1 MRRHLYIAFMMT
13 LLLMVGGKMNV
24 SWAQTVNITFQ
35 VINKSGGVAVTTTT
49 QTLTTGATLALPQ
62 MYRSPLLNDNEY
74 KIYTAWDEEHN
85 TFNDINKVTTVP
97 GTSGTIYV
105 TYDWFTGDELDAR
118 LADKGFKPNHSSYN
132 IKQGDYFL
140 YQWAWQNNPNAYYQ
154 KIGSGDLK
162 GKTITDNI
170 LLWEYDF
177 TDPYEILI
185 KSVSRNEYLS
195 VGDTYGDV
203 RLYSLETAKTKLF
216 WSFILVKDAVHDHYL
231 LMVGNDNF
239 DKNRSA
245 KADQYGGYLVRDATT
260 KARYVKKED
269 MTINDV
275 DVETASTVIPTFNLT
290 TNIGSKPLS
299 VTLGEQSIKS
309 TIEIPNALNRKYC
322 NYTFKCRYG
331 EDGHDYGENEN
342 NWVAITKYPALNL
355 VDGNSQTI
363 TIKVEYTVTSPSGL
377 FTSDEASPSWHSL
390 WVNNTPVRRSEGN
403 LITTGGIYGENDQKF
418 ALVGDPYEVKLIN
431 KGKGTSNYLG
441 VPNGSA
447 VGTNASFYTDAT
459 ANKVVWEVI
468 TGSSYTDDEFAL
480 REYGT
485 FSSPRYLGSNTPV
498 AYQNTPTRMRIVDAT
513 LREVTYHIIRA
524 DGSEAIKSTVKQN
537 EGVTFGYYN
546 LPANI
551 SSPYLQDETL
561 TFYSTTTYSAE
572 NVIRTLPSLGG
583 GVDEGYNVYVK
594 YTTEH
599 VAEKPIRLNG
609 KRVFNMAFNSGV
621 NYASTTDGNTLNN
634 VSSPPS
640 GDLNSLPF
648 YWLLK
653 GEDPYAVQIQSMQA
667 DTKYINFTTPS
678 TISLGTTGADT
689 KFILKSLTVG
699 ADEKFTIQLMAAT
712 GSDASTAYYSL
723 SYNNGFVLSKNT
735 LGTSENI
742 SLSSSLP
749 MVTYHVIDKQH
760 KIVIEKTTTNDELE
774 VPEEIRSPLVTKW
787 RFWTRDAFVADDISA
802 SQTYNYN
809 GTPTPLNNLAEATS
823 NDKTDIYATYDEVGA
838 ISTAVQLQT
847 VDPTVKQS
855 TESDGNTTV
864 ARNYNSGYDKMY
876 LLQFTG
882 GESFYQ
888 ENASDWFETEK
899 TKAVYPYTCGDAGMY
914 VYGEKDWSEQ
924 LSKGASTRTRW
935 TWYLVS
941 YHETAAFRNDP
952 YHVKITSWQSSHSR
966 KVGTTTTS
974 YYSYFRTYYD
984 AGAEKVIT
992 TNVTDDPLVTT
1003 YNAET
1008 NPHGN
1013 AAAVPTEY
1021 MVLGIAGN
1029 YKLLTV
1035 NVIAEGAVNEID
1047 GSKRQVVHSFEQ
1059 YWKTWET
1066 MMKKGEY
1073 SGFDAN
1079 TEIPDDENGYNRDK
1093 IYSYDTWAY
1102 ARPTSGEKAGGAK
1115 EYKYGTHYFQT
1126 IEMGENFHLVDVSF
1140 SPVLILLDN
1149 HGWEV
1154 MRRPIPMTSDTSEQE
1169 EAKRTSIKAFDSPM
1183 VKTYHWF
1190 TQASKLPGYHKYT
1203 PSNPGVTIYAKNA
1216 SNKWNA
1222 SGEKYI
1228 HTSTSLADLP
1238 YDHLLPSQG
1247 YGDDE
1252 TSSSA
1257 KDANKQDLFV
1267 TYEVKEE
1274 YAKTYTSGT
1283 SEDDVDAAEYLLYQG
1298 GTGYAK
1304 ATGATTLGHEDNSS
1318 NLATKVLDGNS
1329 NAGISNDVLWY
1340 VKPNFNI
1347 DKEMGYKYKGTDG
1360 AKEEAKTKD
1369 ELEAEYVANTPSN
1382 CDYVFDEINGQN
1394 GFDPYNLQLQNKQY
1408 GTYLTTNAV
1417 SAALDINNDMT
1428 STYDGDP
1435 GAITLATM
1443 NDDEDG
1449 VFTAVG
1455 HDAVTLKATNATF
1468 MAVQDANGN
1477 MRLMPRFDYHRV
1489 MTGITVVNSQAAAAS
1504 ANDRV
1509 NTQTADLI
1517 RPIIYKYHII
1527 DNDGR
1532 EALGCFGRLGEH
1544 EPDIPAHFKSPFAK
1558 DFKYYSSDQL
1568 SEEDAITSTF
1578 GEAGVLSTEQEN
1590 DIYVRYSY
1598 DPTADTQGILKGKW
1612 FTMQLNEKDAKY
1624 DGGIKNVSKN
1634 ASSNAWHWKMLKHPW
1649 SEPDPYAVQLFNR
1662 TQEDLPLSII
1672 NDNSTYDNHNV
1683 TAQTEGTE
1691 NAYQRFAILSHEDGE
1706 YALAL
1711 AGTNLYEHFYF
1722 LNGNAFSSSTAA
1734 VTKEEDGFKN
1744 TTGTYNNK
1752 VSQVILTDEVS
1763 HNYTYHVITNDGVL
1777 AISASTGAIA
1787 ANDNTYAPSLPESA
1801 QSALLNTDDYLYYE
1815 KATGS
1820 GPYEVA
1826 SETQMTS
1833 LMGIYSDVVYVRYNA
1848 YNASTTPY
1856 KVPNKKDVDGSGN
1869 VKKHAESNDIPL
1881 SLNAS
1886 ENRLYNIIWE
1896 KDNMMKATDSSIG
1909 CDASQPLGSGTNNE
1923 YVWQFDGSDPY
1934 AIKIKHHSGKYVDV
1948 ASSAL
1953 NAVPVSFMLLKKT
1966 GYDYGILQN
1975 TGTNNRLTSYGNATT
1990 TGDPTKF
1997 IIFALGTS
2005 GVVYHLVIGQSM
2017 SNIPIPHRENGVEG
2031 DNKSWQETDVESIP
2045 GTTQRN
2051 LNTYPIADVNA
2062 GNISLGGA
2070 LEEPAAFS
2078 RPNCR
2083 YYFYVEGVY
2092 DSYTDASNNTLAEIS
2107 PKYKGL
2113 KITHMGTNPILLDK
2127 IIKINVVYSFDTGL
2141 DTNAGEGF
2149 VTDVTDKYWYTFE
2162 TADDNPYLAHYTYTD
2177 AKLKAETGRVT
2188 HCTNDYLWKPLG
2200 DPYGFRMY
2208 NRYVHKNGGNTTF
2221 VMSTTSNPADNA
2233 DVIMAGDNANDKSI
2247 YDLLPG
2253 SRTGCFK
2260 VHPLIA
2266 GANVYLDNNDG
2277 AITLQENSTTDWTF
2291 GLEIPQVKP
2300 YFDRVGYVGGL
2311 TQEAYTAA
2319 GEELVTAIKNGTAT
2333 PNQLIA
2339 AQVIIYDDTK
2349 IQQYASGYYR
2359 LHSMPGVTNISP
2371 VRYASGYLHKLEL
2384 DVDKDGNESDA
2395 IPLHFYSKKGVNT
2408 KFGSLSTGFTST
2420 HATRGDVPIPATE
2433 YDPSSIFHFD
2443 HASTPRIKTQGLE
2456 VIENKMTATADGGTQ
2471 FTVEDIGGAVV
2482 TIRNGNRDNGN
2493 YLNYSQTGN
2502 IYDLKYALGELTDHT
2517 KWCMEPANSQG
2528 LRVGTNNG
2536 DDGYYYATFYAP
2548 FDVTIQDD
2556 NTNAFVCTTWN
2567 TNRLTPTDK
2576 GKNIPKESPVMI
2588 RTSNS
2593 TGYVTMKIPSEALT
2607 AYGGTN
2613 IFSGQYLEQ
2622 LLTSGTVY
2630 TFGKVRTGLSH
2641 NSSTGEVT
2649 GTETIGSDVGI
2660 YLNANFNKESESFL
2674 AAWTRNNRYVL
2685 HNKIYYCSGSSGASA
2700 PQMDNAPDFVPVI
2713 FDGEEPGEEEL
2724 QPDGGVQVVGD
2735 GCIYDLL
2742 GRKVATKDQVEDG
2755 TWRERLAPGIYILNG
2770 KKFKK

>member
-1 MRRHLYIAFMMT
+1 
-13 LLLMVGGKMNV
+13 MNV
-24 SWAQTVNITFQ
+24 SWAQGGTVNITFQ

-49 QTLTTGATLALPQ
+49 QTLTTGTALALPL
-62 MYRSPLLNDNEY
+62 MYRTPLLNDEEY
-74 KIYTAWDEEHN
+74 KFYTVWDEEHN
-85 TFNDINKVTTVP
+85 TFNEANRVTQVP

-105 TYDWFTGDELDAR
+105 TYDWNTEESALNAR
-118 LADKGFKPNHSSYN
+118 LADKGFKANYSSYN
-132 IKQGDYFL
+132 IKNSNYYL
-140 YQWAWQNNPNAYYQ
+140 YQSAWKNEPNAYYER
-154 KIGSGDLK
+154 IGNGSLK
-162 GKTITDNI
+162 NKTITDNI

-177 TDPYEILI
+177 TDPYAVLV
-185 KSVSRNEYLS
+185 KSVSLNKYMS
-195 VGDTYGDV
+195 IGGTYGDI
-203 RLYSLETAKTKLF
+203 RLYDLETAKNTIL
-216 WSFILVKDAVHDHYL
+216 WSFILVWDEENKSYL

-239 DKNRSA
+239 DKNRA
-245 KADQYGGYLVRDATT
+245 GDKNQYGGYLTRDATT
-260 KARYVKKED
+260 KARYIKKD
-269 MTINDV
+269 NPAINDV
-275 DVETASTVIPTFNLT
+275 SVETASTVIPTFNLT

-309 TIEIPNALNRKYC
+309 TIEIPNALNRKFC

-342 NWVAITKYPALNL
+342 NWVTITKYPALNL
-355 VDGNSQTI
+355 VDGNPQAI
-363 TIKVEYTVTSPSGL
+363 TIKVEYNVTAPSGF
-377 FTSDEASPSWHSL
+377 FTTNEASPSWHSL

-403 LITTGGIYGENDQKF
+403 LVTTGGIYGENDQKF

-431 KGKGTSNYLG
+431 QGKGTSNYLG
-441 VPNGSA
+441 VPNGSS
-447 VGTNASFYTDAT
+447 GDTNVLFYTDPA

-468 TGSSYTDDEFAL
+468 AGSSYTDDEFAL

-485 FSSPRYLGSNTPV
+485 YANPMYLGSNTPME
-498 AYQNTPTRMRIVDAT
+498 YQNTPTRMRIVDAT
-513 LREVTYHIIRA
+513 LRNVTYHIIRA
-524 DGSEAIKSTVKQN
+524 DGTEAIKSTVIQN
-537 EGVTFGYYN
+537 EGVSFGYYN

-561 TFYSTTTYSAE
+561 TFYSSTTYSAE
-572 NVIRTLPSLGG
+572 NIIRTLPSLGG
-583 GVDEGYNVYVK
+583 VTPDPGYDVYVK
-594 YTTEH
+594 YTTDR

-609 KRVFNMAFNSGV
+609 KRVFNMAFNLGA
-621 NYASTTDGNTLNN
+621 NYASTTDGSALNN
-634 VSSPPS
+634 VSSPS
-640 GDLNSLPF
+640 SEELNSLPF

-653 GEDPYAVQIQSMQA
+653 GEDPYAVQIQSMKV
-667 DTKYINFTTPS
+667 DTKYVNFTTPS
-678 TISLGTTGADT
+678 TVSLGTNETNI
-689 KFILKSLTVG
+689 KFILKSLTAG

-712 GSDASTAYYSL
+712 GSGTDAKDNYYCL
-723 SYNNGFVLSKNT
+723 SYSGGFMLSNNT
-735 LGTSENI
+735 LGTPENI

-749 MVTYHVIDKQH
+749 SVTYHVIDKQH

-802 SQTYNYN
+802 SQTYNYD

-823 NDKTDIYATYDEVGA
+823 NDKTDIYATYDEADA

-855 TESDGNTTV
+855 TESGGNTTV

-888 ENASDWFETEK
+888 ENASDWFETVK

-941 YHETAAFRNDP
+941 YHETAAYRNDP

-966 KVGTTTTS
+966 KEGTTTTS
-974 YYSYFRTYYD
+974 YYSFFRTYYD

-1003 YNAET
+1003 YDAET

-1021 MVLGIAGN
+1021 MVLGTAGN
-1029 YKLLTV
+1029 YKLVTTYPV
-1035 NVIAEGAVNEID
+1035 PVDKNGD
-1047 GSKRQVVHSFEQ
+1047 GLYNGDGESNNRQTVHSFEQ

-1066 MMKKGEY
+1066 MMRKGEY

-1079 TEIPDDENGYNRDK
+1079 TDIPNDKDGYNREK

-1102 ARPTSGEKAGGAK
+1102 ARPTSGDNAGGAK

-1222 SGEKYI
+1222 SGEKYT

-1247 YGDDE
+1247 YGDDG

-1283 SEDDVDAAEYLLYQG
+1283 SEDDVEAAEYLLYQG

-1304 ATGATTLGHEDNSS
+1304 ATNATTLGSETNNSDLAIKVVTGS
-1318 NLATKVLDGNS
+1318 NNT
-1329 NAGISNDVLWY
+1329 GISNDVLWY

-1347 DKEMGYKYKGTDG
+1347 DKEMGYKYIGTDG

-1369 ELEAEYVANTPSN
+1369 ELETEYLTNTPSN

-1394 GFDPYNLQLQNKQY
+1394 GFDPYNLQIQNKQY

-1443 NDDEDG
+1443 NDDEEG

-1455 HDAVTLKATNATF
+1455 HDAVMLKSTNATF

-1532 EALGCFGRLGEH
+1532 ESLGYYGRLGEH
-1544 EPDIPAHFKSPFAK
+1544 EPDVPSHFKSPFAK
-1558 DFKYYSSDQL
+1558 NFKYYSSDLL
-1568 SEEDAITSTF
+1568 SEEDEITSTF
-1578 GEAGVLSTEQEN
+1578 GEAGLLSTEHVN

-1598 DPTADTQGILKGKW
+1598 DADADANGILKGKW
-1612 FTMQLNEKDAKY
+1612 FTMQLNAKDAKY
-1624 DGGIKNVSKN
+1624 DGGIKNVGKDAAN
-1634 ASSNAWHWKMLKHPW
+1634 NAWHWKMLKHPW
-1649 SEPDPYAVQLFNR
+1649 SEPDPYAVQLFSR
-1662 TQEDLPLSII
+1662 IQEDKPLSIVTSNQAY
-1672 NDNSTYDNHNV
+1672 NDKTI
-1683 TAQTEGTE
+1683 TAQAEGTE
-1691 NAYQRFAILSHEDGE
+1691 NAYQRFALLSHEDGD

-1734 VTKEEDGFKN
+1734 VTKEEAGFKN

-1752 VSQVILTDEVS
+1752 VSQIILTDEVS

-1787 ANDNTYAPSLPESA
+1787 ANDNTHAPSLPESA
-1801 QSALLNTDDYLYYE
+1801 QSLLLNADDYLYYE
-1815 KATGS
+1815 KVSATTPS
-1820 GPYEVA
+1820 YVIDTDTKM
-1826 SETQMTS
+1826 ET
-1833 LMGIYSDVVYVRYNA
+1833 LMGIYSDEIYVHYKPYDA
-1848 YNASTTPY
+1848 DKTEY

-1896 KDNMMKATDSSIG
+1896 PNNTMQSTDGSSISSLANQ
-1909 CDASQPLGSGTNNE
+1909 DLSAGTNNAFI
-1923 YVWQFDGSDPY
+1923 WQFDGNDPY
-1934 AIKIKHHSGKYVDV
+1934 AIEIKHNGKYVDGT
-1948 ASSAL
+1948 SSL
-1953 NAVPVSFMLLKKT
+1953 NANPATFMLLKKT
-1966 GYDYGILQN
+1966 GYDHGILQK
-1975 TGTNNRLTSYGNATT
+1975 TGTNNRLTTCGNATT

-1997 IIFALGTS
+1997 IFFALGTS
-2005 GVVYHLVIGQSM
+2005 GVVYHLVIGQSN
-2017 SNIPIPHRENGVEG
+2017 SNISIPHRKNGVEG
-2031 DNKSWQETDVESIP
+2031 DAGTWTDSDTELIP

-2051 LNTYPIADVNA
+2051 LSTYAIADVSA

-2083 YYFYVEGVY
+2083 YYFYIEGVY
-2092 DSYTDASNNTLAEIS
+2092 DTYTNETQTLSSINGS
-2107 PKYKGL
+2107 YKGL
-2113 KITHMGTNPILLDK
+2113 KITHMGTNPDLLDK

-2149 VTDVTDKYWYTFE
+2149 VTDVNDKYWYTFE
-2162 TADDNPYLAHYTYTD
+2162 TAENNPYLAHYTYTD

-2208 NRYVHKNGGNTTF
+2208 NRYVHKNGGNTTY

-2247 YDLLPG
+2247 YELLPG

-2266 GANVYLDNNDG
+2266 GANVYLDNNNG

-2311 TQEAYTAA
+2311 TQDAYTAA

-2333 PNQLIA
+2333 PNQLIS
-2339 AQVIIYDDTK
+2339 AQMIIYDNSN
-2349 IQQYASGYYR
+2349 IQPYASGYYR

-2384 DVDKDGNESDA
+2384 DVDKNGDESDA
-2395 IPLHFYSKKGVNT
+2395 IPFHFYSKKGVNT

-2420 HATRGDVPIPATE
+2420 QATRGDIPIPAAE
-2433 YDPSSIFHFD
+2433 YDPSSVFFFD
-2443 HASTPRIKTQGLE
+2443 SNSRMNTQELQVKG
-2456 VIENKMTATADGGTQ
+2456 NKMTATADGGTQ

-2482 TIRNGNRDNGN
+2482 TIRTGNRNSGN
-2493 YLNYSQTGN
+2493 YLNYNQTGN
-2502 IYDLKYALGELTDHT
+2502 IYDLKYSAGEISDYS
-2517 KWCMEPANSQG
+2517 KWCLEPANNQG
-2528 LRVGTNNG
+2528 LRVSTNNG
-2536 DDGYYYATFYAP
+2536 DDGYFYTTLYLP

-2556 NTNAFVCTTWN
+2556 NTSAFICTEWNADG
-2567 TNRLTPTDK
+2567 LAPISK
-2576 GKNIPKESPVMI
+2576 GKNVPKNTAVII
-2588 RTSNS
+2588 RTSN
-2593 TGYVTMKIPSEALT
+2593 TMGYVTTQIPSNALA
-2607 AYGGTN
+2607 AYEDAGSN
-2613 IFSGQYLEQ
+2613 IFEGQCLEQ
-2622 LLTSGTVY
+2622 SLLNGTIY
-2630 TFGKVRTGLSH
+2630 TFGKEITSGLTH
-2641 NSSTGEVT
+2641 NTETDEVT
-2649 GTETIGSDVGI
+2649 GTPTLGTDVGF
-2660 YLNANFNKESESFL
+2660 YKNANPNKESGSFL
-2674 AAWTRNNRYVL
+2674 ADWKRYNRYVL
-2685 HNKIYYCSGSSGASA
+2685 HNKIYYRASGGGGAPHRSIE
-2700 PQMDNAPDFVPVI
+2700 FIPVI
-2713 FDGEEPGEEEL
+2713 FDNDNDEEIGDDTEKK
-2724 QPDGGVQVVGD
+2724 QRVGD
-2735 GCIYDLL
+2735 GCIYDLM
-2742 GRKVATKDQVEDG
+2742 GRRVATKEQVEDG
-2755 TWRERLAPGIYILNG
+2755 SWRTRLAPGIYILNG
-2770 KKFKK
+2770 RKFKK